1 MRLRRMKIY
10 STSKAT
16 VAAAFFLFMFA
27 VSVAQA
33 FAQTSSEAAM
43 PDGPQANQDS
53 NLAMALGL
61 TPDQVAR
68 IRSIRQQNRDA
79 WQAVRQRVNQ
89 AQRALDQAIY
99 SDDTSDAVIEQRWR
113 EVAEAQ
119 AAEVKMRAM
128 TELSIR
134 RVLTNQ
140 QLNTFRMIRQ
150 QRMREAQ
157 MRRRMQN
164 AEERRPL
171 GNGRLENG
179 VAPPPVLGPRQRRRG
194 DGLRRIRP

>member
-1 MRLRRMKIY
+1 MKIY
-10 STSKAT
+10 PTSKAT
-16 VAAAFFLFMFA
+16 AAVVFFLFVFA

-33 FAQTSSEAAM
+33 LAQTSSETAM